1 MIYVQD
7 DDDVDEILELLL
19 DEVDDEV
26 DGVMFDVVDI
36 LIQTI

>member
-1 MIYVQD
+1 MTYVQD

-36 LIQTI
+36 LIQAI